1 MVNCNLYHLL
11 VTVQNGSGVI
21 GEGRTPRRAGGG
33 GRIGPEVVL
42 DDVDSTQQ

>member
-21 GEGRTPRRAGGG
+21 GEARRAGGG